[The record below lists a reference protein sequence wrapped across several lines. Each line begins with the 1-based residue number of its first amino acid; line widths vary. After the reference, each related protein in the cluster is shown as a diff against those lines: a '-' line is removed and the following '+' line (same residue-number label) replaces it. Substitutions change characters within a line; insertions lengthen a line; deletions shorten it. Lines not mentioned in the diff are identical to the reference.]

1 MTIGEPME
9 NFRKFTLA
17 SIFLLAL
24 ACALSLPYLYES
36 QTLWYK
42 IGMDKTLLRL
52 GQLSGMSALVL
63 LFSQIVLA
71 VAGPFLEKAFGL
83 KNIMA
88 WHRANGVLIL
98 LFAAVHVFLILV
110 PEGLENLPI
119 GFKFWPEMV
128 GALLFW
134 IIIAMVVSSR
144 YRQPLR
150 LDYRRWRAIHKP
162 LGYLTSVLI
171 VVHVLYV
178 SDSFSHN
185 VPKAV
190 LLFAF
195 SLLFLRVF
203 WVKRIVSLQNKRGKR
218 A

>member
-1 MTIGEPME
+1 ME
-9 NFRKFTLA
+9 YFRKYTSAL
-17 SIFLLAL
+17 IFLLAL

-42 IGMDKTLLRL
+42 IGLDKTLLRL
-52 GQLSGMSALVL
+52 GQISGMIALVL

-71 VAGPFLEKAFGL
+71 VAGRFLEKSFGL

-88 WHRANGVLIL
+88 WHRANGLLIL
-98 LFAAVHVFLILV
+98 FFAVLHVLLILV

-134 IIIAMVVSSR
+134 IILAMVISSR
-144 YRQPLR
+144 YRQALH

-162 LGYLTSVLI
+162 LGYLTPVII

-185 VPKAV
+185 VPKTI
-190 LLFAF
+190 LLLAFA
-195 SLLFLRVF
+195 LLCLRVF
-203 WVKRIVSLQNKRGKR
+203 WVKGTAFLQNRKDKSV
-218 A
+218 